1 MHNISRRKFIM
12 KSGVALASGLLAN
25 QIPSKAESEYVS
37 PDQQSTDGIPVDKN
51 LPSAWM
57 KSLYGRGVP
66 TVYAKSRNELRYI
79 GMPVGGI
86 NAGGVYLGGDGRLWL
101 WDIFND
107 NREGIEP
114 KLVKWEQQTTHSR
127 YVRSR
132 DGACYLEPAH
142 DIRPLEQGFAF
153 RFEYGNRT
161 VIKTLKECDWDEI
174 LFEAGYPLG
183 IVRYVDDDLP
193 LEITLRACSPFIPL
207 NEDDSALPA
216 TILSFTFKNK
226 STSTVK
232 VSITGWLEN
241 KTGIRSVE
249 ELRADYSKETL
260 SRRKN
265 RIVVD
270 KEFVAVDESLIPL
283 EKVAEFQSRPDFGT
297 MCIAALDGDARAY
310 ASIDADDIR
319 GLFDREPENG
329 EIDKPVQEQLIG
341 AVQSSMEMKPE
352 SLVTKDFVIS
362 WYFPNL
368 KIHDSI
374 KDTGRY
380 YQNRFTSALEV
391 AQYINTN
398 YSRLMAETLN
408 WVSTWQDSTLP
419 HWFLER
425 TLMTIDTLA
434 TSTCHRF
441 SSGRFWAWEGVGACH
456 GTCTH
461 VWQYAQAMGRIFP
474 ALERDCRERTDL
486 GIAFREDGSIIFRA
500 EMEWR
505 PAIDGQAGS
514 ILRCLREH
522 QMSAD
527 DAFLRRNWEKI
538 KKTVQFVINQD
549 KNGDG
554 MEDTP
559 LENTLDAIW
568 DGEIAWIVGL
578 CIAAVKAGQR
588 MAEEV
593 GDTDFA
599 RRCADYV
606 AKGSA
611 NMDKYLFNGEYY
623 IHRPDKESGRK
634 KLGSYNTCHIDQ
646 VMGQSW
652 AYQVGLGQILDNKKV
667 RSALKSLWKY
677 NYTPDVGPYIRTH
690 VGGRPYA
697 LPGEGGMIINTNPKN
712 EPKPY
717 GEDVSWQAGYFHE
730 CMTGYEYE
738 VASHMIAEGMT
749 DEGLAI
755 VRSIHDRYHAAK
767 RNPYNEIEC
776 SDHYA
781 RAMASYGSFITAC
794 GFEYNGPK
802 GYIRFAPK
810 WDADNFK
817 APFTAAEGW
826 GSYSQQLSNNVMKC
840 LLELKYGQLQLNSFS
855 ADAPKGR
862 KVKTVTVSLG
872 GKTVAAKW
880 EQKNA
885 NVLVSLQNRVTVK
898 TGEQIVVE
906 FQV

>member
-1 MHNISRRKFIM
+1 MT
-12 KSGVALASGLLAN
+12 LASGLIAGQVSAIAGLADALPAQN
-25 QIPSKAESEYVS
+25 ATE
-37 PDQQSTDGIPVDKN
+37 GIPVDKN
-51 LPSAWM
+51 LDPAWV
-57 KSLYGRGVP
+57 KSLYERGVP

-107 NREGIEP
+107 NREGVEP
-114 KLVKWEQQTTHSR
+114 KLARWTQEIPHSKH
-127 YVRSR
+127 VRSR
-132 DGACYLEPAH
+132 DGACYIEPAH

-153 RFEYGNRT
+153 RFEYDGKTT
-161 VIKTLKECDWDEI
+161 VKYLRAADWDEI
-174 LFEAGYPLG
+174 LFEAGYPVG
-183 IVRYVDDDLP
+183 VVRYIDRSLP
-193 LEITLRACSPFIPL
+193 VEITLHAYSPFIPL
-207 NEDDSALPA
+207 NEDESGLPA
-216 TILSFTFKNK
+216 AILSFSFKNTG
-226 STSTVK
+226 TSPVK
-232 VSITGWLEN
+232 IAVTGWLEN
-241 KTGIRSVE
+241 KTAIRSANEV
-249 ELRADYSKETL
+249 LGNDSRETL
-260 SRRKN
+260 SRRNN
-265 RIVVD
+265 RVVVE
-270 KEFVAVDESLIPL
+270 KEFSAVDETLILLSDQAEKMKSL
-283 EKVAEFQSRPDFGT
+283 PDFGS
-297 MCIAALDGDARAY
+297 MCIAALHPDAKAG
-310 ASIDADDIR
+310 ADINPDIP
-319 GLFDREPENG
+319 GELFDFAPVKEL
-329 EIDKPVQEQLIG
+329 DKPVQETLIG
-341 AVQSSMEMKPE
+341 AALSAFELPASA
-352 SLVTKDFVIS
+352 SASRNFVIS

-368 KIHDSI
+368 KIYDNI

-380 YQNRFTSALEV
+380 YQNRFASALDV
-391 AQYINTN
+391 AQYIQKNFE
-398 YSRLMAETLN
+398 RLSSQTLR
-408 WVSTWQDSTLP
+408 WAATWKDSTLP

-425 TLMTIDTLA
+425 TLLTIDTLA

-441 SSGRFWAWEGVGACH
+441 AGGRFWAWEGVGACP

-486 GIAFREDGSIIFRA
+486 GIAFRDDGSIIFRA
-500 EMEWR
+500 ESESR

-538 KKTVQFVINQD
+538 KRAVQFVINQD

-559 LENTLDAIW
+559 LENTLDAVW

-623 IHRPDKESGRK
+623 IHRPDKEKGRK
-634 KLGSYNTCHIDQ
+634 RLGSYNTCHIDQ

-667 RSALKSLWKY
+667 RSALRSLWKY
-677 NYTPDVGPYIRTH
+677 NYTPDVGPYIKKH

-697 LPGEGGMIINTNPKN
+697 VAGEGGLIINTNPKN

-717 GEDVSWQAGYFHE
+717 GDDVSWQAGYFHE
-730 CMTGYEYE
+730 CMTGFEYE
-738 VASHMIAEGMT
+738 VAAHMIAEGMT

-781 RAMASYGSFITAC
+781 RAMASYGAFVTAC
-794 GFEYNGPK
+794 GFEYHGPK
-802 GYIRFAPK
+802 GYIRFAPR
-810 WDADNFK
+810 WNADDFK
-817 APFTAAEGW
+817 APFTAAESW
-826 GSYSQQLSNNVMKC
+826 GSYSQRLSGNEMECVV
-840 LLELKYGQLQLNSFS
+840 EPKYGQLQLNSFS
-855 ADAPKGR
+855 TDASKG
-862 KVKTVTVSLG
+862 KKAKKATVALG
-872 GKTVAAKW
+872 GQAVPAKW
-880 EQKNA
+880 EQKGV
-885 NVLVSLQNRVTVK
+885 NVLISMQNRLTVK
-898 TGEQIVVE
+898 AGERLVLKL
-906 FQV
+906 FYS